1 MLSISIPALALVVTL
16 ALLGIYLS
24 LPRNHQ
30 LRNMAGFGAVLAL
43 VVTIATLIM
52 AMVISIPAGHVGV
65 ATLFGSVQDK
75 SYSAGL
81 HLTNPLYEWELY
93 DARQKTHSE
102 RALVP
107 SQDQLLT
114 TFDVSVQ
121 YRIDPEQAPEIL
133 QDTGSI
139 TDVINIHLIP
149 KLRSVLREQGKSVKN
164 AEDFYQEDV
173 QARLQNALS
182 AAMRDYLNPRGVI
195 VSDVLLRD
203 IQLPKTIQLGVEA
216 KKQREQE
223 AERQKAE
230 LRRFETEQRQKIS
243 QAQIEREAA
252 EQIAIKQKMLAD
264 AEAYEIEKIN
274 AAVAQNPAYINLQA
288 IKALEKISENPAT
301 QIYFINGDSP
311 TPLPLMHMGEN
322 RGGTKTIKER

>member
-1 MLSISIPALALVVTL
+1 MLSITVPIF
-16 ALLGIYLS
+16 ALLITLVLAGLFLS
-24 LPRNHQ
+24 LPRNNPN
-30 LRNMAGFGAVLAL
+30 RNLAGIGAGLAL
-43 VVTIATLIM
+43 TATIVTFIM
-52 AMVISIPAGHVGV
+52 TMIISIPAGHVGV
-65 ATLFGSVQDK
+65 ATLFGSVQET
-75 SYSAGL
+75 SYPAGM
-81 HLTNPLYEWELY
+81 HLANPLYEWKLY

-121 YRIDPEQAPEIL
+121 YRIDPEQAPDIL
-133 QDTGSI
+133 ANTGTVS
-139 TDVINIHLIP
+139 DVINIHLIP

-164 AEDFYQEDV
+164 AEDFYLEDV

-182 AAMRDYLNPRGVI
+182 DSMRVYLAPRGVI

-203 IQLPKTIQLGVEA
+203 IQLPATIQKGVEA

-230 LRRFETEQRQKIS
+230 LRRFETEQKQKIS

-252 EQIAIKQKMLAD
+252 EQTAQKLKVLAD
-264 AEAYEIEKIN
+264 AKAYEIEKIN
-274 AAVAQNPAYINLQA
+274 AAVAQNPAYIKLEA
-288 IKALEKISENPAT
+288 LKALEAISQSPASK
-301 QIYFINGDSP
+301 IYFLDGSSP
-311 TPLPLMHMGEN
+311 SPLPLMHIGEPEGVQTN
-322 RGGTKTIKER
+322 K